1 VSPPEPTHAAAEAQR
16 LEARGGLSERTVVL
30 LVAAVQFVN
39 ILDFMIV
46 MPLGP
51 DFARG
56 LGIPTSQLGLVSGS
70 YALAAALTGFFG
82 ASILDKFERRRA
94 LTVAMLGLVV
104 GTAMGAG
111 ARGLGT
117 MIAARFIAGAFG
129 GPATSLA
136 LSIVADVV
144 PPARRGRAMS
154 TVMGA
159 FSIASILGVPTGLA
173 LARHGGWRSPF
184 LAVAGLGLVIL
195 ALATRRLPL
204 LRGHLV
210 NPPQTTAYQRMRA
223 LITDPTVRLALL
235 TNALVFIPAFLV
247 VPNIAA
253 HLQQNLGYPRPR
265 LEYAYAVGG
274 FVSIFVL
281 IGAGRGVDK
290 RGPAF
295 VSALGTIVWAA
306 ALVLGFIAPNHFFH
320 LPTFALFAIFMAGMS
335 MRNVSL
341 GSLSTR
347 VPRHHERA
355 GFMSLQSVSQHAS
368 SGVAASVS
376 SLILHNTPDGK
387 LAGVAEVSTLAL
399 GLSVALPPLLL
410 AITRRVRA
418 REAGSAPQATPQAAV
433 AGA

>member
-1 VSPPEPTHAAAEAQR
+1 
-16 LEARGGLSERTVVL
+16 VL

-56 LGIPTSQLGLVSGS
+56 LGIPTAQLGLVSGS

-82 ASILDKFERRRA
+82 ASVLDKFERRRA
-94 LTVAMLGLVV
+94 LTIAMLGLIV
-104 GTAMGAG
+104 GTALGAG

-117 MIAARFIAGAFG
+117 MILARIIAGAFG

-159 FSIASILGVPTGLA
+159 FSIASIAGVPAGLA

-184 LAVAGLGLVIL
+184 LAVAGLGVVIL
-195 ALATRRLPL
+195 GLAVSRMPV
-204 LRGHLV
+204 LRGHLI
-210 NPPQTTAYQRMRA
+210 NPPQTTAYQRMKA
-223 LITDPTVRLALL
+223 LLVDPTVRLALL
-235 TNALVFIPAFLV
+235 TNALVFMSAFLV

-253 HLQQNLGYPRPR
+253 HLQQNLGYPRAR
-265 LEYAYAVGG
+265 LENAYTVGG
-274 FVSIFVL
+274 VVSIFVL
-281 IGAGRGVDK
+281 IAAGRAVDK

-295 VSALGTIVWAA
+295 VAAWGTLVFWA
-306 ALVLGFIAPNHFFH
+306 ALVFGFIAPNHFFH
-320 LPTFALFAIFMAGMS
+320 LPTFALFGIFMAGMS

-355 GFMSLQSVSQHAS
+355 GYMSLQSVSQHLS
-368 SGVAASVS
+368 SALGAMVS
-376 SLILHNTPDGK
+376 TRLLHNTPDGK
-387 LAGVAEVSTLAL
+387 LGGVATISGVAFALAA
-399 GLSVALPPLLL
+399 ALPPLLL

-418 REAGSAPQATPQAAV
+418 REAG
-433 AGA
+433 AGAASPLPVVATT

>member
-1 VSPPEPTHAAAEAQR
+1 VTPAAPVPQKSPT
-16 LEARGGLSERTVVL
+16 ERTVVL

-39 ILDFMIV
+39 VLDFMIV

-56 LGIPTSQLGLVSGS
+56 LGIPTAQLGLVSGC

-82 ASILDKFERRRA
+82 AAVLDRFERRRA
-94 LTVAMLGLVV
+94 LTIAMLGLIA
-104 GTAMGAG
+104 GTAAGAA

-117 MIAARFIAGAFG
+117 MVLARVLAGAFG

-154 TVMGA
+154 LVMGA
-159 FSIASILGVPTGLA
+159 FSIASIAGVPAGLA

-184 LAVAGLGLVIL
+184 LAVAGLGVVIL
-195 ALATRRLPL
+195 GLAVGRLPV

-210 NPPQTTAYQRMRA
+210 NPPATTPYQRMRA
-223 LITDPTVRLALL
+223 LLGDGAVRLALL
-235 TNALVFIPAFLV
+235 TNATTFVAAFLV

-265 LEYAYAVGG
+265 LENAYTVGG
-274 FVSIFVL
+274 VVSIFVL
-281 IGAGRGVDK
+281 AVAGRAVDK

-295 VSALGTIVWAA
+295 VSAVGTVVFAA
-306 ALVLGFIAPNHFFH
+306 ALVFGFIAPDHFFH

-355 GFMSLQSVSQHAS
+355 GYMSLQSVSQHLSSAS
-368 SGVAASVS
+368 GAMISTR
-376 SLILHNTPDGK
+376 LLHNTPDGR
-387 LAGVAEVSTLAL
+387 LAGVAQVSGLAL
-399 GLSVALPPLLL
+399 VLSLALSPLLA

-418 REAGSAPQATPQAAV
+418 REAVTAAALATIP
-433 AGA
+433 